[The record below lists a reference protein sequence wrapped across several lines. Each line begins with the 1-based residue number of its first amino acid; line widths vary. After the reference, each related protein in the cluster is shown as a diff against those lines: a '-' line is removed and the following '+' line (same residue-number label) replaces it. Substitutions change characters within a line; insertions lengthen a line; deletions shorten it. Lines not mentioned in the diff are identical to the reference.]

1 MRASS
6 FFLFARSRSKKADRQ
21 DGPPCSPTFGPRSVN
36 PPSRVPRASRVIAFP
51 RRDKGGDG
59 GEAGER
65 WGKRFAAN
73 GGFMEARKNFEIRV
87 FFSFRGRGDRALYPR
102 ASTTTRA
109 LAYRLRYLERDLFLG
124 QEHGDKEEE
133 EKRVAKRSR
142 EPNRL
147 ESSEGPNFSLCF
159 FPLPSQTP
167 TNQSSKAQRES
178 ERAFPLSLSSL
189 FLLFRLQ
196 KGRRASYKSH

>member
-1 MRASS
+1 MASWKPEKTLKS
-6 FFLFARSRSKKADRQ
+6 GS
-21 DGPPCSPTFGPRSVN
+21 
-36 PPSRVPRASRVIAFP
+36 
-51 RRDKGGDG
+51 
-59 GEAGER
+59 
-65 WGKRFAAN
+65 
-73 GGFMEARKNFEIRV
+73 

-147 ESSEGPNFSLCF
+147 ESSEEPNFSLRSLFFLSLTWLF
-159 FPLPSQTP
+159 FPSSLSNPDQP
-167 TNQSSKAQRES
+167 IKQSAERERES
-178 ERAFPLSLSSL
+178 FSPLSFFTLPPLPPAEREKSV
-189 FLLFRLQ
+189 LQ
-196 KGRRASYKSH
+196 EPLVCAHATLQWPTATTTPASPAPPPPPRPPLRARCRSRSARSATRRRRPGPPCARARTR